1 MRSPLRAA
9 ALAAAVTLYAAASA
23 FAQGA
28 SAAAANPAAAF
39 RNLSADESRA
49 LAAGQ
54 TLFRQPSNWR
64 GLSMPADAPFYKE
77 IEDELRKGGHN
88 YLGEVLMV
96 LPRARAEALIPALRE
111 KLLNFEGYAGIP
123 YWSRRNQKY
132 YELFDWVRVSAGPAP
147 ALRGPSGRL
156 AAKHYMRPFGEYDSE
171 YLWEFSGGALRFSGQ
186 NTTPL
191 FYEGVR
197 AVAPGQLIW
206 RLRAYPLG
214 ESWVFYGLGAVKA
227 FDMLGAMRERL
238 SASFMGRIEAFF
250 KHVYGEAGA
259 P

>member
-64 GLSMPADAPFYKE
+64 GLSAPADAPFYKE

-88 YLGEVLMV
+88 YLGEVIMV

-123 YWSRRNQKY
+123 YWSRRNQKFFD
-132 YELFDWVRVSAGPAP
+132 LFNWVRVVAGPAP
-147 ALRGPSGRL
+147 AARG
-156 AAKHYMRPFGEYDSE
+156 AAGKADTLQYMEPFGEYGSAYEWD
-171 YLWEFSGGALRFSGQ
+171 FGAAALRFAGV
-186 NTTPL
+186 NTSAL
-191 FYEGVR
+191 SYEGVR
-197 AVAPGQLIW
+197 AVAPGNLIW
-206 RLRAYPLG
+206 RFRAYRSG
-214 ESWVFYGLGAVKA
+214 EHWVFYGLGAVKA
-227 FDMLGAMRERL
+227 FDMLGALRDRL

-250 KHVYGEAGA
+250 KYVYGGA